1 VAQTLEYRL
10 EQNQAEQRRLSNI
23 REQKLDRECHRAIR
37 WISKQEPELA
47 DALVGSNNHEVVFK
61 ELCRVYRG
69 KLWTSKENTR
79 KIWLK
84 YSTTAYLFRC
94 ARLFANKPGVTSYTT
109 TLILVVVL
117 AIQFLV
123 KAVLLS
129 CFFFPTSKIGFP
141 LVALY
146 PISIVVRIFLRVM
159 FLHYNLTWDAPICR
173 WYSFQK
179 KYSKQI
185 QLLKEREK
193 YLRTSLNLIEQV
205 KIRRFEDDTAWFYR
219 ALEGSDENQ

>member
-23 REQKLDRECHRAIR
+23 TEQKIDREVYRAIR
-37 WISKQEPELA
+37 WISKKEPELA
-47 DALVGSNNHEVVFK
+47 DALVESQNHEVVFK
-61 ELCRVYRG
+61 ELCRVYRREF
-69 KLWTSKENTR
+69 WTSKSNTR
-79 KIWLK
+79 VIWLR
-84 YSTTAYLFRC
+84 YSLTAYLFRYMDV
-94 ARLFANKPGVTSYTT
+94 FVNKPEVTSQIVILTIIFVIQ
-109 TLILVVVL
+109 TLI
-117 AIQFLV
+117 
-123 KAVLLS
+123 KGVLLTY
-129 CFFFPTSKIGFP
+129 FVFPTGKIGFP

-185 QLLKEREK
+185 QVLKEREK
-193 YLRTSLNLIEQV
+193 YLRTSLNLIEKV
-205 KIRRFEDDTAWFYR
+205 KIRRFENDSAWFYK
-219 ALEGSDENQ
+219 ALEGRSK